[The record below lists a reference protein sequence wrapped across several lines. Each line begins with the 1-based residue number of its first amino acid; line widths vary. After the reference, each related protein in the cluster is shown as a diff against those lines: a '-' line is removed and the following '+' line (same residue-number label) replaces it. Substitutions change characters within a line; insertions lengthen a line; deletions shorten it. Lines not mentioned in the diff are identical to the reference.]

1 MFTKYHRDIP
11 DKENTDIF
19 INSLSKQ
26 MNYWLQLQGPK
37 DFKTTLENF
46 AKVEETLL
54 NNDIIKLSKYGKLFS
69 NSSM

>member
-11 DKENTDIF
+11 NKVKIDIF
-19 INSLSKQ
+19 NSSLSKL

-46 AKVEETLL
+46 DKVEETLL
-54 NNDIIKLSKYGKLFS
+54 NNDIIELSKYGKGFS
-69 NSSM
+69 KNSM